1 MAAGGAM
8 TFTVNDAH
16 SAERVI
22 LVGCDDAVIAP
33 YAQTLRLTSFQ
44 PDQWVPITKKWLA
57 DHVIFDTVSLSL
69 FVEPHLAPAFAS
81 SGLKDLVADHYAQA
95 RINTNT
101 VCAHNERQGINVV
114 KNLKRIADGNGQDA
128 LRALPSM
135 VGQTA
140 VVCGAGPSLDD
151 CYEALNR
158 HEGPIVCVN
167 TSAAAVLSFDPHVIV
182 CSESKELNE
191 WKRAVEESKPWPEP
205 TRPIPVAMDLMS
217 HPTHPE
223 GIGPAL
229 YFASADPSLAPTA
242 RALGMQPIGYGP
254 SCTTAAVSLCLAL
267 GAEKVL
273 LVGQDCAF
281 DVRDTKRLSTLGV
294 GVEMETLK
302 CRMYASGT
310 PYESTVVRIDGLTGR
325 GTIDKPTKGLQEFD
339 AIKVEGIDGLPMWT
353 MPSMLSFAHWFRDQP
368 ESVRSRVVNCSSHG
382 VRIEGIEHKPL
393 SECVQVGNAYD
404 GDVQQQEGSA
414 FQQQACEA
422 ISNLAYKLNPIKRCI
437 DGELVELAPT
447 VPLLNYWTNPAKLRN
462 KLQNPRF
469 DPYSY
474 GKAIASAVRKAW
486 AEIQEVLG

>member
-1 MAAGGAM
+1 M

-22 LVGCDDAVIAP
+22 LVGCDDAVVAP
-33 YAQTLRLTSFQ
+33 YAQTLRLTSYL
-44 PDQWVPITKKWLA
+44 PEQWVPITKKWLT
-57 DHVIFDTVSLSL
+57 DHVIFDTVSLSM
-69 FVEPHLAPAFAS
+69 FVEPHLRPAFES
-81 SGLKDLVADHYAQA
+81 SGLKDVVADHYAQA

-151 CYEALNR
+151 CYEALAR
-158 HEGPIVCVN
+158 HDGPIVAVN
-167 TSAAAVLSFDPHVIV
+167 TSANAVFGVMAPHLIV
-182 CSESKELNE
+182 CSESKQLDE
-191 WKRAVEESKPWPEP
+191 WKAGLLLQHPNV
-205 TRPIPVAMDLMS
+205 PVAMDLMS

-281 DVRDTKRLSTLGV
+281 RGNQ
-294 GVEMETLK
+294 
-302 CRMYASGT
+302 MYAAGT
-310 PYESTVVRIDGLTGR
+310 PYADTVVTYSERENYETYAI
-325 GTIDKPTKGLQEFD
+325 IDKPTKGKQEAD
-339 AIKVEGIDGLPMWT
+339 VVSAVDVTGTGKVLT
-353 MPSMLSFAHWFRDQP
+353 MPSMLSFMHWFRDQP
-368 ESVRSRVVNCSSHG
+368 ESVRSRIVNCSSHG
-382 VRIEGIEHKPL
+382 VRLEGIEHKPL
-393 SECVQVGNAYD
+393 SECVQVGNAY
-404 GDVQQQEGSA
+404 EGKLDNIGKNPKEAVAELCRLRLAVSLMGEPGYA
-414 FQQQACEA
+414 TDAAIVAQA
-422 ISNLAYKLNPIKRCI
+422 P
-437 DGELVELAPT
+437 G
-447 VPLLNYWTNPAKLRN
+447 VPLLTYWTNPAKLRN
-462 KLQNPRF
+462 KLINPTF
-469 DPYSY
+469 NPYSY
-474 GKAIASAVRKAW
+474 GKDIANAVRKAW
-486 AEIQEVLG
+486 AEILEVLG